1 MREIDGVLVL
11 QGMEYREGEIAREVA
26 RAPIFVADFDFRE
39 HEITKKIIN
48 QKTLNIMITN
58 LNLMEGQEDL
68 RIVEHLDMQK
78 LPESVQQML
87 SLASTPEEQD
97 ILLMATL
104 AAASACVP
112 NLYFTYGPTGK
123 KYYANLQC
131 FILAAAA
138 SGKGIANQALEMVR
152 VIDEQYP
159 MLIAGD
165 STLPAWYKALEEQGG
180 CGYMHESEGSVITDI
195 WKSGAANYNTAL
207 RKAAEHEPIS
217 RNRVKGASEIKDPR
231 LSMLLTGTF
240 GQYKALV
247 PSVENGYFSR
257 LLTVVIKGTNGF
269 DKRYVCSKG
278 GQSAIPKIVGQRLL
292 RVYEQLTQSQ
302 EREWSLTKS
311 QKERLGEHLETEYG
325 TLIGLLGDNFHS
337 AVIRVA
343 VQIERI
349 AMILSALRIQSTEY
363 RTQTELNSDEMDEES
378 RIISGKTD
386 EAKSGDKNIAERR
399 NILVCRDEDY
409 ETAEMIG
416 NKMLMH
422 MAAAYRMI
430 DGDAQECVPEIKPID
445 QRKVVFEQLKTE
457 YNHGDLAEEAKR
469 QGISKRTVERW
480 NLIWIENGLVEK
492 TNHGQ
497 YRKVA

>member
-1 MREIDGVLVL
+1 ML
-11 QGMEYREGEIAREVA
+11 
-26 RAPIFVADFDFRE
+26 
-39 HEITKKIIN
+39 K
-48 QKTLNIMITN
+48 N
-58 LNLMEGQEDL
+58 LNLTEEQENL

-78 LPESVQQML
+78 LPESVQQMI

-97 ILLMATL
+97 IILMATL

-165 STLPAWYKALEEQGG
+165 STLPAFYKALEEQGG

-195 WKSGAANYNTAL
+195 WKNSAANYNTAL

-217 RNRVKGASEIKDPR
+217 RNRVKSASEISSPR

-257 LLTVVIKGTNGF
+257 LLTVVIRGTNPF
-269 DKRYVCSKG
+269 NKRYVSSKG
-278 GQSAIPKIVGQRLL
+278 GQSVIPKQVGLRLL
-292 RVYEQLTQSQ
+292 RTYEQLMNAG
-302 EREWSLTKS
+302 EREWSLTDA

-337 AVIRVA
+337 AVIRMA

-349 AMILSALRIQSTEY
+349 AMILSALRDNFSEC
-363 RTQTELNSDEMDEES
+363 SD
-378 RIISGKTD
+378 
-386 EAKSGDKNIAERR
+386 A
-399 NILVCRDEDY
+399 DY

-416 NKMLMH
+416 NKMLLH

-430 DGDAQECVPEIKPID
+430 DGDAQDVVPEIKPLD
-445 QRKVVFEQLKTE
+445 QRKILFDALPEE
-457 YNHGDLAEEAKR
+457 YASKKLEAEAR
-469 QGISKRTVERW
+469 LQGISRATSMRW
-480 NLIWIENGLVEK
+480 NEEWQNKGMIQKIRYGV
-492 TNHGQ
+492 
-497 YRKVA
+497 YRKIA

>member
-1 MREIDGVLVL
+1 
-11 QGMEYREGEIAREVA
+11 
-26 RAPIFVADFDFRE
+26 
-39 HEITKKIIN
+39 
-48 QKTLNIMITN
+48 
-58 LNLMEGQEDL
+58 MEGQEDL
-68 RIVEHLDMQK
+68 RIVGHLDSSS
-78 LPESVQQML
+78 LPESVQQMI

-97 ILLMATL
+97 IILMATL

-165 STLPAWYKALEEQGG
+165 STLPAFYKALEEQGG

-195 WKSGAANYNTAL
+195 WKNSAANYNTAL

-217 RNRVKGASEIKDPR
+217 RNRVKSASEIKNPR

-257 LLTVVIKGTNGF
+257 LLTVVIRGTNPF
-269 DKRYVCSKG
+269 DKRYVSSKG
-278 GQSAIPKIVGQRLL
+278 GQSVIPKQVGLRLL
-292 RVYEQLTQSQ
+292 RTYEQLMNAG
-302 EREWSLTKS
+302 EREWSLTDA

-337 AVIRVA
+337 AVIRMA
-343 VQIERI
+343 VQIERM
-349 AMILSALRIQSTEY
+349 AMVLTAMRGDIPEYNSGIMDGGGSRLPDGTTNERIHCKE
-363 RTQTELNSDEMDEES
+363 
-378 RIISGKTD
+378 
-386 EAKSGDKNIAERR
+386 
-399 NILVCRDEDY
+399 EDY

-416 NKMLMH
+416 NKMLLH

-430 DGDAQECVPEIKPID
+430 DGDAQDVVPEIKPLD
-445 QRKVVFEQLKTE
+445 QRKVLFDALPEE
-457 YNHGDLAEEAKR
+457 YASKKLEAEAR
-469 QGISKRTVERW
+469 LQGISRATSMRW
-480 NLIWIENGLVEK
+480 NEEWQNKGMIQKIRYGV
-492 TNHGQ
+492 
-497 YRKVA
+497 YRKIA

>member
-1 MREIDGVLVL
+1 MIQNL
-11 QGMEYREGEIAREVA
+11 
-26 RAPIFVADFDFRE
+26 
-39 HEITKKIIN
+39 TK
-48 QKTLNIMITN
+48 
-58 LNLMEGQEDL
+58 MEGQEDL

-78 LPESVQQML
+78 LPESVQQMI
-87 SLASTPEEQD
+87 SLASTAEEKD
-97 ILLMATL
+97 IILMATL

-112 NLYFTYGPTGK
+112 NIYFRYGPTGK

-152 VIDEQYP
+152 VVDEQYP

-165 STLPAWYKALEEQGG
+165 STLAAFYKALEEQGG
-180 CGYMHESEGSVITDI
+180 VGYMHESEGSVITDI

-217 RNRVKGASEIKDPR
+217 RNRVKGASEIKNPR

-240 GQYKALV
+240 GQYRALV

-257 LLTVVIKGTNGF
+257 LLTVVIRGTNPF
-269 DKRYVCSKG
+269 DKRYVRSKG
-278 GQSAIPKIVGQRLL
+278 GQSVVPKIVGQRLL
-292 RVYEQLTQSQ
+292 RTYESLMNGG
-302 EREWSLTKS
+302 EREWSLTDA

-337 AVIRVA
+337 AVIRMA

-349 AMILSALRIQSTEY
+349 AMILTAMRGMNGECHSPAIE
-363 RTQTELNSDEMDEES
+363 EES
-378 RIISGKTD
+378 
-386 EAKSGDKNIAERR
+386 GDNNIAEGR
-399 NILVCRDEDY
+399 NTLFCTDDDY

-416 NKMLMH
+416 NKMLLH

-430 DGDAQECVPEIKPID
+430 DGDAQEVVPEIKPLD
-445 QRKVVFEQLKTE
+445 QRKVLFEQLKAE
-457 YNHGDLAEEAKR
+457 YDHKALAEEAKR
-469 QGISKRTVERW
+469 QGVSKRTVERW
-480 NLIWIENGLVEK
+480 NLSWIENGLVLK
-492 TNHGQ
+492 TNYGQ
-497 YRKVA
+497 YKKVG

>member
-1 MREIDGVLVL
+1 
-11 QGMEYREGEIAREVA
+11 MERIHSVS
-26 RAPIFVADFDFRE
+26 
-39 HEITKKIIN
+39 
-48 QKTLNIMITN
+48 
-58 LNLMEGQEDL
+58 MEGQEDL

-78 LPESVQQML
+78 LPESVQQMI

-97 ILLMATL
+97 IILMATL

-138 SGKGIANQALEMVR
+138 SGKGIANQALEMAR

-165 STLPAWYKALEEQGG
+165 STLAAFYKALEEQGG
-180 CGYMHESEGSVITDI
+180 VGYMHESEGSVITDI

-217 RNRVKGASEIKDPR
+217 RNRCKGASEIKNPR

-257 LLTVVIKGTNGF
+257 LLTVVIRGTNGF
-269 DKRYVCSKG
+269 DKRYVSSKG

-292 RVYEQLTQSQ
+292 RTYEALMNAG
-302 EREWSLTKS
+302 EREWSLTEA

-337 AVIRVA
+337 AVIRMA

-349 AMILSALRIQSTEY
+349 AMILTAMRRMSASNADETDGENGECHSPATE
-363 RTQTELNSDEMDEES
+363 EE
-378 RIISGKTD
+378 
-386 EAKSGDKNIAERR
+386 SGDKNIAEGR
-399 NILVCRDEDY
+399 NTIFCTDEDY

-416 NKMLMH
+416 NKMLLH
-422 MAAAYRMI
+422 MASAYRMI
-430 DGDAQECVPEIKPID
+430 DGDAHEVVPEIKPLD
-445 QRKVVFEQLKTE
+445 QRKVLFEQLKGE
-457 YNHGDLAEEAKR
+457 YALGELINEAKS
-469 QGISKRTVERW
+469 QGISRSSAIRW
-480 NLIWIENGLVEK
+480 NNQWIEQGMITKE
-492 TNHGQ
+492 NHGN

>member
-1 MREIDGVLVL
+1 
-11 QGMEYREGEIAREVA
+11 
-26 RAPIFVADFDFRE
+26 
-39 HEITKKIIN
+39 
-48 QKTLNIMITN
+48 MIKD

-78 LPESVQQML
+78 LPESVQQMI

-97 ILLMATL
+97 IILMATL

-138 SGKGIANQALEMVR
+138 SGKGIANQALEMAR

-165 STLPAWYKALEEQGG
+165 STLAAWYKALEEQGG
-180 CGYMHESEGSVITDI
+180 VGYMHESEGSVITDI

-207 RKAAEHEPIS
+207 RKAAEHEAIS
-217 RNRVKGASEIKDPR
+217 RNRCKGASEIKNPR

-257 LLTVVIKGTNGF
+257 LLTVVIRGTNPF
-269 DKRYVCSKG
+269 DKRYVKSKG

-292 RVYEQLTQSQ
+292 RTYEVLMNAG
-302 EREWSLTKS
+302 EREWSLTDA

-337 AVIRVA
+337 AVIRMA

-349 AMILSALRIQSTEY
+349 AMILTAMRRMSASNADETDGENGECHSPATE
-363 RTQTELNSDEMDEES
+363 EE
-378 RIISGKTD
+378 
-386 EAKSGDKNIAERR
+386 SGDKNIAEGR
-399 NILVCRDEDY
+399 NTIFCTDEDY

-416 NKMLMH
+416 NKLLLH
-422 MAAAYRMI
+422 MASAYRMI
-430 DGDAQECVPEIKPID
+430 DGDAQEVVPEIKPLD
-445 QRKVVFEQLKTE
+445 QRKVLFEQLKAE
-457 YNHGDLAEEAKR
+457 YKLQELITEAKS
-469 QGISKRTVERW
+469 QGISRATVIRW
-480 NLIWIENGLVEK
+480 NDAWQEQGMVSKIEYG
-492 TNHGQ
+492 H
-497 YRKVA
+497 YRKAC

>member
-1 MREIDGVLVL
+1 ML
-11 QGMEYREGEIAREVA
+11 
-26 RAPIFVADFDFRE
+26 
-39 HEITKKIIN
+39 K
-48 QKTLNIMITN
+48 N
-58 LNLMEGQEDL
+58 LNLTEEQENL
-68 RIVEHLDMQK
+68 RIVEHLDMHK
-78 LPESVQQML
+78 LPESVQQMI

-97 ILLMATL
+97 IILMATL

-165 STLPAWYKALEEQGG
+165 STLPAFYKAIEEQGG

-195 WKSGAANYNTAL
+195 WKNSAANYNTAL

-217 RNRVKGASEIKDPR
+217 RNRVKSSSELKNPR

-247 PSVENGYFSR
+247 PNVENGYFSR
-257 LLTVVIKGTNGF
+257 LLTVVIRGTNPF
-269 DKRYVCSKG
+269 DKRYVSSKG
-278 GQSAIPKIVGQRLL
+278 GQSVIPKIVGQRLL
-292 RVYEQLTQSQ
+292 RTYEQLMNAG
-302 EREWSLTKS
+302 EREWSLTDA

-325 TLIGLLGDNFHS
+325 TLIGLLGENFHS
-337 AVIRVA
+337 AVVRMA
-343 VQIERI
+343 VQIERM
-349 AMILSALRIQSTEY
+349 AMVLTAMRVQNTEY
-363 RTQTELNSDEMDEES
+363 RIQTESDSELMNE
-378 RIISGKTD
+378 K
-386 EAKSGDKNIAERR
+386 
-399 NILVCRDEDY
+399 ILCADEDY
-409 ETAEMIG
+409 ETAEIIG
-416 NKMLMH
+416 NKMLLH
-422 MAAAYRMI
+422 MASAYRMI
-430 DGDAQECVPEIKPID
+430 DGDAQDVVPEIKPLD
-445 QRKVVFEQLKTE
+445 QRKVLFEQLKGE
-457 YNHGDLAEEAKR
+457 YSHGDLAEEAKR
-469 QGISKRTVERW
+469 QGVSKRTVERW
-480 NLIWIENGLVEK
+480 NLSWIEIGIVEK

>member
-1 MREIDGVLVL
+1 
-11 QGMEYREGEIAREVA
+11 
-26 RAPIFVADFDFRE
+26 
-39 HEITKKIIN
+39 
-48 QKTLNIMITN
+48 MIKN
-58 LNLMEGQEDL
+58 LNSMEGQEDL

-78 LPESVQQML
+78 LPESVQQMI

-97 ILLMATL
+97 IILMATL

-138 SGKGIANQALEMVR
+138 SGKGIANQALEMAR

-165 STLPAWYKALEEQGG
+165 STLAAWYKALEEQGG
-180 CGYMHESEGSVITDI
+180 VGYMHESEGSVITDI

-207 RKAAEHEPIS
+207 RKAAEHEAIS
-217 RNRVKGASEIKDPR
+217 RNRVKGASEIKNPR

-257 LLTVVIKGTNGF
+257 LLTVVIRGSNGF
-269 DKRYVCSKG
+269 DKRFVSSKG
-278 GQSAIPKIVGQRLL
+278 GQSAIPKIVGNRLL
-292 RVYEQLTQSQ
+292 RTYETLMNAG
-302 EREWSLTKS
+302 EREWSLTDA
-311 QKERLGEHLETEYG
+311 QKERLGEHLETEYE

-337 AVIRVA
+337 AVIRMA

-349 AMILSALRIQSTEY
+349 AMVLSAMRAGA
-363 RTQTELNSDEMDEES
+363 ELSVFSDQYSDELKPESDSGLTDEES

-386 EAKSGDKNIAERR
+386 EAKSGDKNIAEMHDA
-399 NILVCRDEDY
+399 LFCSDEDY

-416 NKMLMH
+416 NKLLMH
-422 MAAAYRMI
+422 MATAYRMI
-430 DGDAQECVPEIKPID
+430 DGDAQEVVPEIKPID
-445 QRKVVFEQLKTE
+445 QRKVLFEQLKVE
-457 YNHGDLAEEAKR
+457 YNHGDLAKEAKR

>member
-1 MREIDGVLVL
+1 ML
-11 QGMEYREGEIAREVA
+11 
-26 RAPIFVADFDFRE
+26 
-39 HEITKKIIN
+39 
-48 QKTLNIMITN
+48 TN
-58 LNLMEGQEDL
+58 LNLTEGQEDL
-68 RIVEHLDMQK
+68 RIVEHLDMHK
-78 LPESVQQML
+78 LPESVQQMVA
-87 SLASTPEEQD
+87 LASTPEEQD
-97 ILLMATL
+97 IILMATL

-112 NLYFTYGPTGK
+112 NLYFAYGPTGK

-165 STLPAWYKALEEQGG
+165 STLAAFYKALEQQDGV
-180 CGYMHESEGSVITDI
+180 GYMHESEGSVITDI
-195 WKSGAANYNTAL
+195 WKTSAANYNTAL

-217 RNRVKGASEIKDPR
+217 RNRVNGASEIKSPR

-257 LLTVVIKGTNGF
+257 MLTVVIRGTNGF
-269 DKRYVCSKG
+269 DKRYVSAKG
-278 GQSAIPKIVGQRLL
+278 GQIATPKIVGQRLL
-292 RVYEQLTQSQ
+292 RTYEALMNGG
-302 EREWSLTKS
+302 EREWSLTNA
-311 QKERLGEHLETEYG
+311 QKERLGEHLETEYD
-325 TLIGLLGDNFHS
+325 TLIGLLGENFHS
-337 AVIRVA
+337 AVVRMA
-343 VQIERI
+343 VQIERM
-349 AMILSALRIQSTEY
+349 AMVLTAMRGDLSLTSQAHDKE
-363 RTQTELNSDEMDEES
+363 
-378 RIISGKTD
+378 
-386 EAKSGDKNIAERR
+386 SGDKNIAEMHDV
-399 NILVCRDEDY
+399 LFCKDEDY

-416 NKMLMH
+416 NKMLLH

-430 DGDAQECVPEIKPID
+430 DGDAQDVVPEIKPID
-445 QRKVVFEQLKTE
+445 QRKVVFEQLKAE

-469 QGISKRTVERW
+469 QGISKRTIERW
-480 NLIWIENGLVEK
+480 NQSWIEIGLVEK